1 MSFPWWADHADRSLR
16 PIARSPCRLLK
27 LARVR
32 QLPAFSAELRRTG
45 IVSAFDPELN
55 AVEQAIIP
63 ENAESKI
70 KQVNGTRFR
79 LVDLYG
85 KDLYFFLSGVS
96 MVKCCADD
104 PNGNRP
110 FPT

>member
-1 MSFPWWADHADRSLR
+1 MRRTLGVFAGPGFYWFSLGLTCLFAD
-16 PIARSPCRLLK
+16 
-27 LARVR
+27 
-32 QLPAFSAELRRTG
+32 LRRIG
-45 IVSAFDPELN
+45 IVSAFDPELK

>member
-1 MSFPWWADHADRSLR
+1 
-16 PIARSPCRLLK
+16 
-27 LARVR
+27 
-32 QLPAFSAELRRTG
+32 
-45 IVSAFDPELN
+45 LN

-85 KDLYFFLSGVS
+85 KDLYFFSVGREYGQML
-96 MVKCCADD
+96 
-104 PNGNRP
+104 R
-110 FPT
+110 

>member
-1 MSFPWWADHADRSLR
+1 MKSPQLSSLSNIAPMKPW
-16 PIARSPCRLLK
+16 
-27 LARVR
+27 LARC
-32 QLPAFSAELRRTG
+32 AFLLRLFLISSFLTLRGSSAEFDRIG

-85 KDLYFFLSGVS
+85 KDLYFFSVGREYGQML
-96 MVKCCADD
+96 
-104 PNGNRP
+104 R
-110 FPT
+110 